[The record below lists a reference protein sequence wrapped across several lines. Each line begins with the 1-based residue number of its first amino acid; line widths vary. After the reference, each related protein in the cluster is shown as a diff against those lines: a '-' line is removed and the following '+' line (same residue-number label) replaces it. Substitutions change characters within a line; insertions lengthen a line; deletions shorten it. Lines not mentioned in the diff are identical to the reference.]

1 MTIEQKEK
9 SSAGNSQPIPNLDA
23 IKVKQK
29 ATWESGDFGQ
39 VARTIE
45 NVADEF
51 MAQVSLK
58 PGLRVLDVA
67 CGTGNLAII
76 AAQHGCTVSGIDIA
90 ANLLAQARTR
100 AAGAGLN
107 IEFQEA
113 DAEALPFAD
122 NTFDLAVSMFGVMF
136 APQPAVATAELRRIT
151 KSGGRIAMANWTP
164 EGFIGKMFGVFKAHL
179 PPPPAGV
186 PSPMEWGNV
195 KVVQERLGAF
205 THLQLT
211 RRMAMMRYP
220 FPPAE
225 TVEFF
230 RKYYGPTLRAF
241 ESLPTARQESLRRDL
256 IELQSS
262 HNTATVPGTTEV
274 AAEYLQIIAT
284 KV

>member
-122 NTFDLAVSMFGVMF
+122 NTFDLSDW
-136 APQPAVATAELRRIT
+136 LR
-151 KSGGRIAMANWTP
+151 
-164 EGFIGKMFGVFKAHL
+164 
-179 PPPPAGV
+179 
-186 PSPMEWGNV
+186 
-195 KVVQERLGAF
+195 GA
-205 THLQLT
+205 
-211 RRMAMMRYP
+211 
-220 FPPAE
+220 
-225 TVEFF
+225 
-230 RKYYGPTLRAF
+230 GPTAKEYYQKF
-241 ESLPTARQESLRRDL
+241 FSLFR
-256 IELQSS
+256 ICSS
-262 HNTATVPGTTEV
+262 SIGFRGTTGPTCQWQQRFPLVQSKVHPYPYAPV
-274 AAEYLQIIAT
+274 ALELALKSKPISADLARC
-284 KV
+284 